1 MPKRDG
7 RVIELHPLRRPTK
20 EQYEKALKAYKDL
33 YRATN
38 RLNQYFTEVGG
49 KTEALWHRFY
59 SYSQRRGSAC
69 FQGFTIKGL
78 IEYSHEGETW
88 IQV

>member
-1 MPKRDG
+1 MKTCRICGAPSMPKRDD

-59 SYSQRRGSAC
+59 SYSQRRRVPVFKASPS
-69 FQGFTIKGL
+69 KG
-78 IEYSHEGETW
+78 
-88 IQV
+88 